1 MQAEADERELRKRAE
16 AAINKKAAMGED
28 IDLDDYRLGERNL
41 ERLQSLSQLNEE
53 ERKTLL
59 QAGILPNE
67 EGRAGSFLLMDESVV
82 HVSSKNEGLEIMALS
97 EAMKAHDW
105 LKEYYWKAV
114 PPDTDKFTAR
124 TFLDEADG
132 YFIRA
137 LPGVKIT
144 APIQACLMLKEGKQK
159 AQTVHNIVIVEEG
172 AELDVVTG
180 CSTSKGVEKSLHLGI
195 SEFYLKRGSKL
206 TFTMIHNW
214 SEEIGVRPRTV
225 IIQEEGSTFIN
236 NYVAL
241 KPVRTIQ
248 TYPTA
253 HLEGRNCFAR
263 FNSVAIAH
271 KGGEL
276 DLGSRAILS
285 GEGCRCEMVS
295 RTIATGGK
303 VIARGQMVGKAKNAR
318 GHLECRGLI
327 LGEGGIQI
335 AIPEL
340 EAYVPDL
347 EMTHEAAVGKIAQDQ
362 VEYLM
367 ARGLSEEEAV
377 GIIVRGFLEVGIRGL
392 PENLK
397 REIDKTMEKTD
408 MRGL

>member
-1 MQAEADERELRKRAE
+1 MQAETDHRELRRKAE
-16 AAINKKAAMGED
+16 AAKEKKAAFGED
-28 IDLDDYRLGERNL
+28 IDLERFKEGSKDLEKVKALIELGD
-41 ERLQSLSQLNEE
+41 EE
-53 ERKTLL
+53 KQTLL
-59 QAGILPNE
+59 NAGVLPGE
-67 EGRAGSFLLMDESVV
+67 EGRSGSFVLMDESVV
-82 HVSSKNEGLEIMALS
+82 HSSSKVQGVEVMPVS
-97 EAMKAHDW
+97 EALRKYGWMKD
-105 LKEYYWKAV
+105 YYWKAV
-114 PPDTDKFTAR
+114 SPEADKFTAR
-124 TFLDEADG
+124 TYLEEADG

-137 LPGVKIT
+137 LPGAKVK
-144 APIQACLMLKEGKQK
+144 APVQTCLMLKGKGV

-180 CSTSKGVEKSLHLGI
+180 CSTSKGVEKALHLGI
-195 SEFYLKRGSKL
+195 SVFYIKRNASL
-206 TFTMIHNW
+206 TFTMVHNW
-214 SEEIGVRPRTV
+214 SEQIGVRPRTV
-225 IIQEEGSTFIN
+225 IVQDEGSTFLN

-241 KPVRTIQ
+241 RPVKTIQ

-253 HLEGRNCFAR
+253 RMEGRNCFSR
-263 FNSVAIAH
+263 FNTVAIAH
-271 KGGEL
+271 KGSEL

-285 GEGCRCEMVS
+285 GEGSRCEMIS
-295 RTIATGGK
+295 RTIASGGK
-303 VIARGQMVGKAKNAR
+303 VIARGQMIGKAKNVR

-327 LGEGGIQI
+327 FGEGGVQV

-367 ARGLSEEEAV
+367 ARGLSEDEAV

-397 REIDKTMEKTD
+397 QEIDKVIENTD
-408 MRGL
+408 MRAK

>member
-1 MQAEADERELRKRAE
+1 MQAEADHRELKKRAE
-16 AAINKKAAMGED
+16 AAKEKRAAFGED
-28 IDLDDYRLGERNL
+28 IDLDNYRSGSKDL
-41 ERLQSLSQLNEE
+41 EKVEGLMELKEE
-53 ERKTLL
+53 EQRTLL
-59 QAGILPNE
+59 EAGVIPSE
-67 EGRAGSFLLMDESVV
+67 EGRSGSFVLMDESVV
-82 HVSSKNEGLEIMALS
+82 HSSSKVQGVEVMPVS
-97 EAMKAHDW
+97 EA
-105 LKEYYWKAV
+105 LKKYGWMEEYYWKAV
-114 PPDTDKFTAR
+114 SPDADKFTAR
-124 TFLDEADG
+124 TFTEEADG

-137 LPGVKIT
+137 LPGAKVK
-144 APIQACLMLKEGKQK
+144 APVQTCLMLKGKGV

-180 CSTSKGVEKSLHLGI
+180 CSTSKGVEKALHLGI
-195 SEFYLKRGSKL
+195 SEFYIKKGATLN
-206 TFTMIHNW
+206 FTMIHNW
-214 SEEIGVRPRTV
+214 SEQIGVRPRTV
-225 IIQEEGSTFIN
+225 IVQEDNSTFIN

-253 HLEGRNCFAR
+253 RMEGRNCFSR

-271 KGGEL
+271 KGSEL
-276 DLGSRAILS
+276 DLGSRAIMS
-285 GEGCRCEMVS
+285 GEGSRCEMIS

-303 VIARGQMVGKAKNAR
+303 VIARGQMIGKAKNVR

-327 LGEGGIQI
+327 LGEGGVQI

-367 ARGLSEEEAV
+367 ARGLSEDEAV

-397 REIDKTMEKTD
+397 REIDKAIERTD
-408 MRGL
+408 VKGM